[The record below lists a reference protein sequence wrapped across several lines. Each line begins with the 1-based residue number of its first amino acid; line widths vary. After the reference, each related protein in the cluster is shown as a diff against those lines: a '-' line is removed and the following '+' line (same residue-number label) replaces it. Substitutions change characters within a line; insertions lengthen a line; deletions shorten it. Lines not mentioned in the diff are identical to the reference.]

1 MANRFEGWE
10 RWATLVLQVVLGLIF
25 MAHGAQ
31 KLFGMF
37 GGAGITGLAG
47 YFTKIG
53 ISPGLFWAWVV
64 GLVEFFGGLALIAG
78 LLTRLAGFG
87 LAVNMLGALFL
98 VHIGAGFF
106 LPNGYEFVLALL
118 GSSVTLTVTGAG
130 RYAVDTLLAQRAA
143 NAASGVRPLRRAA

>member
-64 GLVEFFGGLALIAG
+64 GLVEFFGGVPREKPEQDARAAALLVIDMTVAVFWVHFPTFFWQRAG
-78 LLTRLAGFG
+78 RLAPGG
-87 LAVNMLGALFL
+87 LEMPMTLGIIALSLFL
-98 VHIGAGFF
+98 SGPSFLSVDRAIG
-106 LPNGYEFVLALL
+106 LEKRN
-118 GSSVTLTVTGAG
+118 T
-130 RYAVDTLLAQRAA
+130 
-143 NAASGVRPLRRAA
+143 